1 MTERKKPNNKR
12 LILMIVLLA
21 VVIAL
26 MWLLPDGSQPAAPAT
41 NAPKTEQTKNTND
54 APDDIE
60 ATTLV
65 KAGTQAPDFRVEM
78 SDGTTFTLGSLRGK
92 VVLLNFWATWCGPCR
107 EELSRVQKDI
117 IDRFKGNEDFVF
129 LPVSRGET
137 RETFADFRE
146 KMGYTFPMG
155 LDPEQKIYRLY
166 ASNYIP
172 RNFLIGKDGKVISAT
187 IGYEA
192 PEFDELILLI
202 ERQLNSAN

>member
-78 SDGTTFTLGSLRGK
+78 FDGTTFTLGSLRGK
-92 VVLLNFWATWCGPCR
+92 VVLLNFWATWCPPCVG
-107 EELSRVQKDI
+107 ELPHIEKKYAEYKDKMHFVI
-117 IDRFKGNEDFVF
+117 LSVDDNEQDPARFIQSK
-129 LPVSRGET
+129 
-137 RETFADFRE
+137 
-146 KMGYTFPMG
+146 GYTFPAAYG
-155 LDPEQKIYRLY
+155 DHQALGRAYGIDAIP
-166 ASNYIP
+166 ASYI
-172 RNFLIGKDGKVISAT
+172 ISADGH
-187 IGYEA
+187 IIARIVGSMNESSLDA
-192 PEFDELILLI
+192 FL
-202 ERQLNSAN
+202 QKAF

>member
-78 SDGTTFTLGSLRGK
+78 FDGTTFTLGSLRGK
-92 VVLLNFWATWCGPCR
+92 VVLLNFWATWCGPC
-107 EELSRVQKDI
+107 
-117 IDRFKGNEDFVF
+117 
-129 LPVSRGET
+129 ET
-137 RETFADFRE
+137 RETVAAFRE

>member
-78 SDGTTFTLGSLRGK
+78 FDGTTFTLGSLRGK
-92 VVLLNFWATWCGPCR
+92 VVLLNFWATWCPPCVG
-107 EELSRVQKDI
+107 ELPHIEKQYAEYKDKMHFVI
-117 IDRFKGNEDFVF
+117 LSVDDNEQDPARFIQSK
-129 LPVSRGET
+129 
-137 RETFADFRE
+137 
-146 KMGYTFPMG
+146 GYTFPAAYG
-155 LDPEQKIYRLY
+155 DHQALGRAYGIDAIP
-166 ASNYIP
+166 ASYI
-172 RNFLIGKDGKVISAT
+172 ISADGH
-187 IGYEA
+187 IIARIVGSMNESSLDA
-192 PEFDELILLI
+192 FL
-202 ERQLNSAN
+202 QKAF